1 MKDNIRAL
9 YLIDCLTAK
18 AGDRTYPYG
27 KYTYYASPYPIHP
40 TIGEH
45 DYRASCM
52 VHLCQETNCYSI
64 MASIF
69 FLILVLVVVS
79 QEP

>member
-27 KYTYYASPYPIHP
+27 KYTYYAS
-40 TIGEH
+40 
-45 DYRASCM
+45 
-52 VHLCQETNCYSI
+52 
-64 MASIF
+64 
-69 FLILVLVVVS
+69 LILFIPQSENTTIENAILVKKHIRQLS
-79 QEP
+79 NY